1 MQSEKEAPYFG
12 MYGNNYLSPR
22 YIVTSPTP
30 TCLVESGHPE
40 YSNSTFNSPGSSNE
54 SQRPNYYQI
63 QPPSPGEMVIV
74 RTTTVTRN
82 TTSITPV
89 SSTF

>member
-1 MQSEKEAPYFG
+1 MESDKSAPYFG

-22 YIVTSPTP
+22 YIVTSPAP
-30 TCLVESGHPE
+30 TYLVESGYPE
-40 YSNSTFNSPGSSNE
+40 SERSFQSSGSSNE
-54 SQRPNYYQI
+54 SQPPNYYQI

-82 TTSITPV
+82 TTSIQPV
-89 SSTF
+89 HSTF

>member
-1 MQSEKEAPYFG
+1 MNLEKEAPYFG

-30 TCLVESGHPE
+30 SYLVQSGYPESD
-40 YSNSTFNSPGSSNE
+40 YNSHSPMSSSE
-54 SQRPNYYQI
+54 SQAPTYYQI

-82 TTSITPV
+82 TTSIQPV
-89 SSTF
+89 HSTF

>member
-1 MQSEKEAPYFG
+1 MESEKDAPYFG

-30 TCLVESGHPE
+30 TYLVQSGYPES
-40 YSNSTFNSPGSSNE
+40 SSISLGSSNE
-54 SQRPNYYQI
+54 SQAPNYYQI

-82 TTSITPV
+82 TTSIQPV
-89 SSTF
+89 HSTF